1 MVSRAAG
8 ASAAAAVMLFRVA
21 RRWDGRLSVL
31 LNLIF
36 LFVRAPNFT
45 AVCDD
50 ADPAMA
56 THVATLR
63 EKHAKGMAPLPTVE
77 VDAVEELL
85 LPRPAGSTAGAGA
98 VPVRVYYPPPAADSL
113 ETSALPWLLYCHG
126 GGWVLGS
133 VDTHDAFCRRLC
145 AGAGVAVASVDYR
158 RAPEHKYPAPEDDCC
173 EP

>member
-8 ASAAAAVMLFRVA
+8 ASAAAAVLLFLVA

-36 LFVRAPNFT
+36 LFVGEPNFH

-98 VPVRVYYPPPAADSL
+98 VPVRVYYPPPAADSV
-113 ETSALPWLLYCHG
+113 ETSPLPWLLYCHG
-126 GGWVLGS
+126 GGSALFNIPRG
-133 VDTHDAFCRRLC
+133 
-145 AGAGVAVASVDYR
+145 GR
-158 RAPEHKYPAPEDDCC
+158 RAEPARKRP
-173 EP
+173 

>member
-8 ASAAAAVMLFRVA
+8 ASAAAAVLLFLVA

-36 LFVRAPNFT
+36 LFVGAPNFS

-98 VPVRVYYPPPAADSL
+98 VPVRVYYPPPAADSV
-113 ETSALPWLLYCHG
+113 ETSALPWLL
-126 GGWVLGS
+126 
-133 VDTHDAFCRRLC
+133 
-145 AGAGVAVASVDYR
+145 
-158 RAPEHKYPAPEDDCC
+158 
-173 EP
+173 